1 MCDGATQ
8 CASKSEASVE
18 INTLG
23 LLFRQGL
30 SHRLRRGSHRECKS
44 MEADEDEIRDRV
56 TSVYLKAREFVILL
70 GDNRY

>member
-8 CASKSEASVE
+8 RASKSEASVK

-44 MEADEDEIRDRV
+44 MKADG
-56 TSVYLKAREFVILL
+56 T
-70 GDNRY
+70 RYAIESPVSI